1 MSGAKIRF
9 FFREPTVDTNRPLT
23 EGSVKVDGFDFEV
36 VDKLDQADA
45 WDCGFAARMVAANED
60 SDDVSIPAFPNRKFR
75 LSYIYVNDKAGIR
88 SPKDLEGKKVAVNM
102 WANTAGVWARGA
114 LAHHY
119 GVDLSKIRWVSR
131 GKDDFELPRGIKM
144 ELIRGGKVDDL
155 LVAGELDAVI
165 DPNVLPSITRRDPRV
180 RRLFPDYK
188 SEEQKYYRETGIFPI
203 SHVVTLRRRFVD
215 RNPDAPVALLK
226 AFRQARDTAI
236 DNIQGADPQVLVLSW
251 VSSLLDEQRALM
263 GDNYF
268 AYNVVDNKKP
278 LDAMMQFAHEQGLT
292 KKRVDFEGLFSPEA
306 ARFPGV

>member
-9 FFREPTVDTNRPLT
+9 FFREPTVDTNRPLN
-23 EGSVKVDGFDFEV
+23 EGIIKVDGFDFEV
-36 VDKLDQADA
+36 VDKLDRADA

-88 SPKDLEGKKVAVNM
+88 SAKDLEGKKVAVNM

-114 LAHHY
+114 LAHYY

-131 GKDDFELPRGIKM
+131 GKDDFELPPGIKM
-144 ELIRGGKVDDL
+144 EVIKNGKVDDL
-155 LVAGELDAVI
+155 LLSGELDAVI

-188 SEEQKYYRETGIFPI
+188 AEEQKYYRDTGIFPI

-215 RNPDAPVALLK
+215 SHPDAPVALLK
-226 AFRQARDTAI
+226 AFRQARDIAI

-251 VSSLLDEQRALM
+251 VSALLDEQRALM

-268 AYNVVDNKKP
+268 AYNVADNKKP

-292 KKRVDFEGLFSPEA
+292 KKRVDFKGLFSPEA
-306 ARFPGV
+306 ASLPGV